1 MRVGLRDDLFR
12 HHEFGR
18 QLVPAQSQKRVR
30 DGHLRRQAAPPQ
42 TRTALPVSPEEVDRS
57 ARPSRSENQERGG
70 KTMDMNA
77 LPIAFSTLA
86 FPNSTLAE
94 ATSLGRSWGYAGVEL
109 RLIDGQLIDSS
120 MPAAERVRVKQTTAA
135 ARLPIVAVDSSILL
149 TADNAD
155 PELRRFLELANEWE
169 SPLIRV
175 YGGPLAEA
183 PRTRRTQIEAAAGV
197 LQQAVPLAERLG
209 VAVAIETHDSFSAS
223 SVVAELLAMVDSRW
237 VGALWDTHHP
247 HRMGER
253 PAEVYDHLGPR
264 VLHVQVKDARR
275 SAGHKGGWQLVLLG
289 EGEVPVR
296 EIIGLLAAGG
306 YGGCLSVEWEKYWHP
321 EIEEPEIAL
330 PQHLKVLEEWA
341 QDLAR
346 EGGV

>member
-1 MRVGLRDDLFR
+1 
-12 HHEFGR
+12 
-18 QLVPAQSQKRVR
+18 
-30 DGHLRRQAAPPQ
+30 
-42 TRTALPVSPEEVDRS
+42 
-57 ARPSRSENQERGG
+57 
-70 KTMDMNA
+70 MNA
-77 LPIAFSTLA
+77 LRIAFSTLA
-86 FPNSTLAE
+86 FPDATLAE

-120 MPAAERVRVKQTTAA
+120 MPAAERVRVKQTIAA
-135 ARLPIVAVDSSILL
+135 AGLPIVCVGSSILL
-149 TADNAD
+149 TSENAG

-169 SPLIRV
+169 SPLVRV
-175 YGGPLAEA
+175 YGGPLAEEPQA
-183 PRTRRTQIEAAAGV
+183 RRTQIEAAAEV
-197 LQQAVPLAERLG
+197 LQGAVPLAERLG

-223 SVVAELLAMVDSRW
+223 SVVAELLAMVESKW

-247 HRMGER
+247 YRVGES
-253 PAEVYDHLGPR
+253 PAEVYKNIGPR

-275 SAGHKGGWQLVLLG
+275 SAAHKGGWQLVPMG

-306 YGGCLSVEWEKYWHP
+306 YGGYISVEWEKYWHP

-330 PQHLKVLEEWA
+330 PQHLQVLEEWV

-346 EGGV
+346 ERGI